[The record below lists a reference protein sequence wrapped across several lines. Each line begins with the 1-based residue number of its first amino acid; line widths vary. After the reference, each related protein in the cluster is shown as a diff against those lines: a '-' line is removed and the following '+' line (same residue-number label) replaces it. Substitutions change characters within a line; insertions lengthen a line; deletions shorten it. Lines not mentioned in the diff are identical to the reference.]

1 MDSLTVRRR
10 PPTNTEKDLEA
21 RILEL
26 EDVRAITD
34 LEADYAHAADT
45 VDPDGYGGVF
55 TEDSVIELGER
66 GEQPTQRVSGRAAI
80 SDFCRNVI
88 GKSYK
93 FAMHSLHNPQ
103 IVVDGDTAT
112 GRLYFEATTH
122 SVSDETGWS
131 SGSYQDEYVRTPEG
145 WKISKKVISFAFR
158 R

>member
-1 MDSLTVRRR
+1 MVSLAARRR
-10 PPTNTEKDLEA
+10 PTTNTERDLEA
-21 RILEL
+21 RIQEL
-26 EDVRAITD
+26 EDVRAIID
-34 LEADYAHAADT
+34 LEADYARAADT
-45 VDPDGYGGVF
+45 VDPDGYGNVF
-55 TEDSVIELGER
+55 TEDGVIELGDR

-88 GKSYK
+88 AKSYK
-93 FAMHSLHNPQ
+93 FGMHSLHNAQ

-112 GRLYFEATTH
+112 GNLYFEATTH
-122 SVSDETGWS
+122 SATDKIGWS